1 MEISSLVSAS
11 ARCTHSAAVHTASVE
26 TSAAHTASAE
36 TTSSHTTAPESTAS
50 HTAASSGF
58 QLLKQRIV
66 YFIKSISRI
75 TLYLDGRRKKSDS
88 HENHK
93 EFHNK
98 QMLFHYSTSPS
109 VACSISIFTAPSGTS
124 NVNSPSFIC
133 GSIFHLRT
141 VPLRGR

>member
-1 MEISSLVSAS
+1 MEISSLISVS
-11 ARCTHSAAVHTASVE
+11 ARCTHSAAVHTAPVE

-36 TTSSHTTAPESTAS
+36 TSAS
-50 HTAASSGF
+50 HTAAPEPAASHASASSGF

-66 YFIKSISRI
+66 YFIKPVSRI
-75 TLYLDGRRKKSDS
+75 TLYLDGRREKSDS
-88 HENHK
+88 HEDHK
-93 EFHNK
+93 EFDNK

-109 VACSISIFTAPSGTS
+109 VACSISIFTAPSGTL

-133 GSIFHLRT
+133 GSIFHLST